1 MSEKD
6 KSVGKTSP
14 REPFRL
20 REGMDLKHGGKLAE
34 LEVAFET
41 YGDSSKP
48 AVLVCHALS
57 GDQHAAGEAEIDYP
71 HSRIKQGDK
80 GWWNLMIGPGKAID
94 TDRFFV
100 ISSNNIGGCDGST
113 GPCSVNPATGQPY
126 GASFPAVAVEDWVNA
141 QHLLVTKQLGIAKLH
156 AVVGGSIG
164 GMQALSW
171 ALQHRD
177 MVANAVIIAATAKL
191 TQQNQAFNEVARY
204 AIEENAATS
213 TSEAKPAMGLKVA
226 RMLAN
231 VTYRSAEYTSHDFKS
246 AKMHEEGEKFA
257 KAFDHNS
264 YLLALAAMEGFDP
277 ARDHGSGDLTRAL
290 QGAKARFLVVSFKK
304 DWRFSAEK
312 SRDLVEG
319 LLDAGKYVSYAELKA
334 AGGHD
339 AFLKGDEVYHDVV
352 RGFLQQEAQA

>member
-1 MSEKD
+1 MSEKEQ
-6 KSVGKTSP
+6 SVGKTSP

-20 REGMDLKHGGKLAE
+20 REEVELKHGGKLAE

-57 GDQHAAGEAEIDYP
+57 GDQHAAGEAEVDYP
-71 HSRIKQGDK
+71 HSRIKQCQD
-80 GWWNLMIGPGKAID
+80 GWWDLMIGPGKAID
-94 TDRFFV
+94 TNRFFV

-113 GPCSVNPATGQPY
+113 GPRSVNPATGQPY
-126 GASFPAVAVEDWVNA
+126 GSNFPAVAVEDWVRA
-141 QHLLVTKQLGIAKLH
+141 QHLLVTKQLGIDKLH

-171 ALQHRD
+171 ALKHPD

-191 TQQNQAFNEVARY
+191 TQQNLAFNEVARY
-204 AIEENAATS
+204 AIEENAAS
-213 TSEAKPAMGLKVA
+213 TGDEKPATGLAVA

-231 VTYRSAEYTSHDFKS
+231 VTYRSAEYTSREFK
-246 AKMHEEGEKFA
+246 KDMMHQKGEEFA
-257 KAFDHNS
+257 QAFDHNS
-264 YLLALAAMEGFDP
+264 YLLALAAMEAFDP
-277 ARDHGSGDLTRAL
+277 ACDHGSGDLTRAV
-290 QGAKARFLVVSFKK
+290 QDAKSRFLVVSFKK
-304 DWRFSAEK
+304 DWRFSADL
-312 SRDLVEG
+312 SRDLVAA

-339 AFLKGDEVYHDVV
+339 AFLKDDEVYHDVV